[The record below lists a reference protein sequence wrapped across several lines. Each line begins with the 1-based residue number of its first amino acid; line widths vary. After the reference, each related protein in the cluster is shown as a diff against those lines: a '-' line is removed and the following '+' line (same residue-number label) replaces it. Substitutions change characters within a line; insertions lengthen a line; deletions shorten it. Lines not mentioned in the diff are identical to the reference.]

1 MKMRGF
7 VQLTAS
13 AALLVMLALFAG
25 CDSNAPKPPE
35 AKPEPKPPE
44 QLTGR
49 AAFQKTFI
57 AARNY
62 AADVK
67 PFRIESTP
75 SPDGNGQEGKS
86 AIWRASFASAIQKG
100 VKPFFW
106 SGSNAPDAPARGV
119 SPGNEDV
126 YNPSNASTQVFD
138 VAFLKS
144 DSDAAFAE
152 AQKHGGEKILEPQHQ
167 RTYLARHLW
176 RFAGRRQADGRGER
190 LDRRVYPRGEVGLRS
205 SIGLGKSRKKN
216 KSTAGFYFGCSACF
230 IWSSIEAKKRHSTLA
245 GAIAPLSVYGSP
257 RKIISATEYC
267 RRRRSVADCALSS
280 SSFAERRSEIKR
292 PAPPGLPVSS
302 LPGSSFLGSSFLGSF
317 FSGSSL
323 NIYNSSARMDYGAS
337 PPESLT

>member
-1 MKMRGF
+1 MKMRGI
-7 VQLTAS
+7 VQLTTV
-13 AALLVMLALFAG
+13 AAVLVMFAG
-25 CDSNAPKPPE
+25 CDSSAPKQPE

-75 SPDGNGQEGKS
+75 SPDGNGQDGKS

-106 SGSNAPDAPARGV
+106 SGSNAADAPSRGV

-144 DSDAAFAE
+144 DSDEAFTE
-152 AQKHGGEKILEPQHQ
+152 AQKHGGEKIL
-167 RTYLARHLW
+167 
-176 RFAGRRQADGRGER
+176 
-190 LDRRVYPRGEVGLRS
+190 
-205 SIGLGKSRKKN
+205 
-216 KSTAGFYFGCSACF
+216 
-230 IWSSIEAKKRHSTLA
+230 AKDPT
-245 GAIAPLSVYGSP
+245 
-257 RKIISATEYC
+257 T
-267 RRRRSVADCALSS
+267 
-280 SSFAERRSEIKR
+280 
-292 PAPPGLPVSS
+292 PV
-302 LPGSSFLGSSFLGSF
+302 
-317 FSGSSL
+317 
-323 NIYNSSARMDYGAS
+323 IYICDWNHNTNELTWHVIYGAS
-337 PPESLT
+337 REDAKLTVAVNASTGAFIRVEK

>member
-7 VQLTAS
+7 VQLTAF
-13 AALLVMLALFAG
+13 AAILVLLAG
-25 CDSNAPKPPE
+25 CDSNTPKPPE

-75 SPDGNGQEGKS
+75 SPDGNGQDGKS

-106 SGSNAPDAPARGV
+106 SGSNAADAPSRGV

-126 YNPSNASTQVFD
+126 YNPGNASTQVFD

-152 AQKHGGEKILEPQHQ
+152 AQKHGGEKILTKDPTTPIIYICDWNHNTNE
-167 RTYLARHLW
+167 L
-176 RFAGRRQADGRGER
+176 
-190 LDRRVYPRGEVGLRS
+190 
-205 SIGLGKSRKKN
+205 
-216 KSTAGFYFGCSACF
+216 
-230 IWSSIEAKKRHSTLA
+230 IWHVI
-245 GAIAPLSVYGSP
+245 
-257 RKIISATEYC
+257 
-267 RRRRSVADCALSS
+267 
-280 SSFAERRSEIKR
+280 
-292 PAPPGLPVSS
+292 
-302 LPGSSFLGSSFLGSF
+302 
-317 FSGSSL
+317 
-323 NIYNSSARMDYGAS
+323 YGAS
-337 PPESLT
+337 REDAKLTVAVNASTGAFIRVEK